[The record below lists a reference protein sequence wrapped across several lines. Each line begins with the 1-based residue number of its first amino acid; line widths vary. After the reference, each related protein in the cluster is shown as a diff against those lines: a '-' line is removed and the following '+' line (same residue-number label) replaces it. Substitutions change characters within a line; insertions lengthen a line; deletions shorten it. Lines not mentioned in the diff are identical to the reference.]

1 MELDQQVAA
10 DRFNE
15 VHRGHLP
22 KPVRA
27 FCEAAETPVSLDTTR
42 RGGGILRRVERPFYA
57 VRARAGVMIRHFG
70 KLGFLR
76 LIGSGYLK

>member
-27 FCEAAETPVSLDTTR
+27 FCEAAETPVSLDTT
-42 RGGGILRRVERPFYA
+42 
-57 VRARAGVMIRHFG
+57 GVVAAFCEGSSGHFTQSA
-70 KLGFLR
+70 LAQV
-76 LIGSGYLK
+76 